1 MKQRA
6 TMKPIPAWLLVSKKT
21 GEPKSASGDVAL
33 ALIYFDE
40 KVARKSRYSSERVVA
55 VEIRERPKPRR
66 VAKTLTLKQARESA
80 LKVGADVE
88 AGIRCDRLEESR
100 RVAGKGRK

>member
-66 VAKTLTLKQARESA
+66 HREQRQVDQAIRFGVTQATISNVLTRRTYRQ
-80 LKVGADVE
+80 VE
-88 AGIRCDRLEESR
+88 
-100 RVAGKGRK
+100 